1 MYFKQEYLYFLA
13 GISLLVVACY
23 SWLDKHNPRR
33 IATGA
38 FWCFYGVI
46 FLVGDWSEQLLNYF
60 VQDLDQAKSITNFTV
75 GVMVVIMALIAG
87 LGGVRLGKYPTLSVK
102 RRQLNAKKFGIKL
115 FIPALMIPIG
125 TVLGVLLFQNSA
137 LSHWFFGEGPHV
149 STLITLF
156 SMTAGCILGLII
168 ALKMTG
174 DKLSQPFHESRRL
187 LDSIGW
193 AFILPQILA
202 TIGLL
207 FNDAGVGR
215 SITQLVTEYLN
226 VDSRLIAVTIY
237 AVGMALL
244 TMVLGNAF
252 ASFPIMAAGVGIPI
266 LVNQLGGDPAV
277 MAAIGMFSG
286 YCGTLMTPMAAN
298 YNLVPAALLNLP
310 DRYRVIKVQIPTALM
325 VLAVNIIL
333 LYFFLFI

>member
-33 IATGA
+33 ITTGA
-38 FWCFYGVI
+38 FWFLYGLI
-46 FLVGDWSEQLLNYF
+46 FLVGEWSNQLLTY
-60 VQDLDQAKSITNFTV
+60 VIDDAAQAKAMINFTV
-75 GVMVVIMALIAG
+75 GVLVVIMALIAG
-87 LGGVRLGKYPTLSVK
+87 LGGVKLGKYPTLSK
-102 RRQLNAKKFGIKL
+102 QQRQENAKKFGIKL
-115 FIPALMIPIG
+115 FVPALMIPIG
-125 TVLGVLLFQNSA
+125 TVLGVLIFHNAA
-137 LSHWFFGEGPHV
+137 LARWFFGEGVHV

-215 SITQLVTEYLN
+215 SITQLVTDYLN
-226 VDSRLIAVTIY
+226 IDSRLIAVTVY

-310 DRYRVIKVQIPTALM
+310 DRYQVIKVQIPTAL
-325 VLAVNIIL
+325 LLLFVNIIL